1 MTALNASGN
10 CMTLLLI
17 SIVYETL
24 CHIQSLGSPLI
35 DGIFLVQKMCIY
47 SCVTL
52 STTLLITRGPVQR
65 AVSLW
70 CINVYIMYIYFPKI
84 ANEILSISKA
94 NEILSLSVE
103 RENRL
108 KLCQATW
115 TTHSHSEKFNKML
128 KNFANFT
135 RFSLLFSTKKVT
147 GSLVKLSES
156 ILKRLFCVFNR
167 ICVVFV
173 LFLRGYECNLGIYL
187 PTLGKYIY
195 MMYIDASQADR
206 ALNWTARNQ

>member
-1 MTALNASGN
+1 MT
-10 CMTLLLI
+10 T
-17 SIVYETL
+17 
-24 CHIQSLGSPLI
+24 
-35 DGIFLVQKMCIY
+35 K
-47 SCVTL
+47 
-52 STTLLITRGPVQR
+52 
-65 AVSLW
+65 
-70 CINVYIMYIYFPKI
+70 
-84 ANEILSISKA
+84 ANSKA

-156 ILKRLFCVFNR
+156 TSKEFILCFQSYLCSFCT
-167 ICVVFV
+167 ISSGTISTISTIV
-173 LFLRGYECNLGIYL
+173 L
-187 PTLGKYIY
+187 
-195 MMYIDASQADR
+195 
-206 ALNWTARNQ
+206 